1 MIGGIIGDI
10 VGSVYEGKQW
20 NKRDLPLFQTFPFED
35 VSDLL
40 KNTKWVRTTP
50 GWTDDSLCSLALF
63 SAYKHKRSPVDEMV
77 RLCKKHAN
85 EATGFGGNFTKWLD
99 NPIPYESYAN
109 GSIMRIGFVNH
120 LNLSFQEKL
129 DLVYD
134 NTIISHNHEDSIKAV
149 IDFVTLI
156 ENIKDKTLEDKK
168 LAISSYL
175 HDTNWNETVESL
187 HAKKVFDMNALVT
200 FKQALTV
207 VLESNSFEEVL
218 KLACYVGGDTDTI
231 ACVAGNVAE
240 HLWAIPMNFLILVFD
255 TFYNKEVNDNELFE
269 LVDTFILNYSNA
281 QVKQEDDE

>member
-20 NKRDLPLFQTFPFED
+20 NKRDLSLFQTFPFEE
-35 VSDLL
+35 VSDVL

-63 SAYKHKRSPVDEMV
+63 SAYHNKRSPVDEMV

-99 NPIPYESYAN
+99 NPVPYGSYAN

-120 LNLSFQEKL
+120 LNLSLQEKL

-149 IDFVTLI
+149 IDFVTLV
-156 ENIKDKTLEDKK
+156 EEIKDKNLTDKK
-168 LAISSYL
+168 AAILSYL
-175 HDTNWNETVESL
+175 HSVNWNETVESL

-200 FKQALTV
+200 FKQALTI
-207 VLESNSFEEVL
+207 VLESHSFEDVL
-218 KLACYVGGDTDTI
+218 KLSCYVGGDTDTI
-231 ACVAGNVAE
+231 ACVAGNIAE
-240 HLWAIPMNFLILVFD
+240 HLWDIPMNFVMLVFD
-255 TFYNKEVNDNELFE
+255 TFYDKEVDDRELFE
-269 LVDTFILNYSNA
+269 LVNTFILNYSNT